1 MFFAIVVFK
10 FSSTTFNVMNH
21 KSISW
26 YLSGSSAQRQKD
38 GSMMIVMKMMVMVK
52 RMAQFLQE
60 ALSQHLSCQQRR
72 LFAARAQSGS
82 LVRALGRTLSRP
94 TQGRDDASD
103 ENVSSIYICFVLYL
117 YLYLHLESPEAD
129 IFILCL
135 YFFCICICI
144 YCSSPGRS
152 TLAVLFIRQ
161 TMFAAPQGRPS
172 HLFGIRYC

>member
-1 MFFAIVVFK
+1 
-10 FSSTTFNVMNH
+10 
-21 KSISW
+21 
-26 YLSGSSAQRQKD
+26 
-38 GSMMIVMKMMVMVK
+38 MIVMKMMVMVK

-117 YLYLHLESPEAD
+117 YLYLHLESPKAD
-129 IFILCL
+129 ILFCVCISSVFIVPPQEGAHWRCCL
-135 YFFCICICI
+135 SDKQCLRRLKADPHISSASATANRGDLLFICI
-144 YCSSPGRS
+144 S
-152 TLAVLFIRQ
+152 LLNV
-161 TMFAAPQGRPS
+161 
-172 HLFGIRYC
+172 